1 MLMLTTVALLSS
13 TAPSLPPMVPAPAVS
28 DAPRAARLLDD
39 EPAPTPTPTL
49 VGRMVLAPLGGAVGA
64 AVSGAL
70 GLLMGGAIGALAGGG
85 WNVLLVGVF
94 GALIAAPFGFALGV
108 ALGASLLTTHF
119 AELFRRTLPWA
130 FLAAGITI
138 IGVFVA
144 AIVALPVVALV
155 GGSVAIA
162 AAAAVPAL
170 VEGRRGAERVERG
183 PESSLALATF

>member
-1 MLMLTTVALLSS
+1 MLMLTTVALLAS
-13 TAPSLPPMVPAPAVS
+13 TSPSLPPLVPAPAGA

-39 EPAPTPTPTL
+39 APEPTPTASL

-70 GLLMGGAIGALAGGG
+70 GLLVGGAIGALAGGG
-85 WNVLLVGVF
+85 WNVLLVGLF
-94 GALIAAPFGFALGV
+94 GAVIAAPFGFALGV
-108 ALGASLLTTHF
+108 AVGASLLTTHF
-119 AELFRRTLPWA
+119 TELFRRTLPWA

-170 VEGRRGAERVERG
+170 VECRRRAERVERG